1 MQVDIYDTDYTRFIQ
16 LLGTAHFTK
25 RSVKEA
31 SEAVEK
37 SKTQDIA
44 VELDPRRFNF
54 MSGICNRCRRRDSC
68 STKCEFIA
76 ASEALGNTDANI
88 WLVDM
93 AEKEM
98 KNRIQMHT
106 KLWVSWNKLHIL
118 NGDENLPWLW
128 EQGYK
133 DEAIQRSNRNL
144 DQLKKYASPIWRV
157 LIEERNALM
166 AARLASI
173 ASNKLEK
180 KENPNLLA
188 LLGAAHIKGIKH
200 LLKDPKSIQ
209 RALKKLNLTY
219 TPPTLVKRIKVGS

>member
-16 LLGTAHFTK
+16 LLGTAHFTR

-31 SEAVEK
+31 SEAIEK

-44 VELDPRRFNF
+44 IELDPRRFNVL
-54 MSGICNRCRRRDSC
+54 SKICNQCRRRDSC

-88 WLVDM
+88 WLIDM
-93 AEKEM
+93 TEKEM
-98 KNRIQMHT
+98 KNRIRTFT
-106 KLWVSWNKLHIL
+106 KLWISWNKLHIL

-128 EQGYK
+128 EQGHK

-144 DQLKKYASPIWRV
+144 DRLKKYASPIWRV

-166 AARLASI
+166 AARLATI
-173 ASNKLEK
+173 TSNKLEK

-188 LLGAAHIKGIKH
+188 LLGAAHIKGIKN
-200 LLKDPKSIQ
+200 LLQNPKSIQ
-209 RALKKLNLTY
+209 MALKKLNLTY
-219 TPPTLVKRIKVGS
+219 TPPILIKRIKVGS